1 MNANRTQGTQPN
13 AQTSTRRVALRWVE
27 AVAKVALVVVAI
39 AVLSIVRDIRED
51 LSRANA
57 DLARMNATNAP
68 SANLDR

>member
-68 SANLDR
+68 SARLDR

>member
-1 MNANRTQGTQPN
+1 MTAGTNPTQRN
-13 AQTSTRRVALRWVE
+13 AQTSTLRAILRWVE
-27 AVAKVALVVVAI
+27 AI
-39 AVLSIVRDIRED
+39 AWLGTLAATVGMLFIARRMNED